1 MEINGR
7 LVEVNRS
14 SVWLKCTDADLSRGR
29 KGLDEY
35 GDVKDRMTNVIVGIP
50 RVPQLDPSET
60 TREKEK
66 GRMGTWDKL
75 VSG

>member
-50 RVPQLDPSET
+50 RVP
-60 TREKEK
+60 
-66 GRMGTWDKL
+66 
-75 VSG
+75 